1 MPAGSTCSGEHRPPL
16 NGRIELQV
24 AMISNLMPT
33 PTRCI
38 LWTLALCTL
47 LPFAHTAAQTDARRR
62 MTAETSDAKRAAALD
77 ERVRGEVAGFKGRV
91 WLYAK
96 NLDTG
101 ATYDLGGDTPV
112 RTASTIKVAIM
123 VEAFA
128 RVAEGKARWED
139 ELVLTKAKKVTGAGV
154 LRDLSDNLRLPLR
167 DAVTLMIVLS
177 DNTATNMVLDH
188 LTADAVNAR
197 MDALGLKETR
207 SLRKVSGGGESVA
220 GKEEA
225 NKRFGIGK
233 TTPREMVTLIE
244 KLERGEVVGPVVSK
258 EMIELL
264 KRQQYHDGIFRT
276 HWKLPTAAK
285 PGALDALRSDVGII
299 YSPRGRIAIAIT
311 CDQMPEVDWSNDN
324 PAYLLMSRLSQILIE
339 GLGR

>member
-1 MPAGSTCSGEHRPPL
+1 ML
-16 NGRIELQV
+16 
-24 AMISNLMPT
+24 T
-33 PTRCI
+33 PKRHI
-38 LWTLALCTL
+38 IWTLALTTL
-47 LPFAHTAAQTDARRR
+47 LPTTQAAGQIVRRHP
-62 MTAETSDAKRAAALD
+62 TKNSTVNTKRAATLD
-77 ERVRGEVAGFKGRV
+77 ERVRAEIAGFKGKV
-91 WLYAK
+91 WVYAK

-101 ATYDLGGDTPV
+101 ATYDVGGDTPV

-128 RVAEGKARWED
+128 QVAEGKRRWSD
-139 ELVLTKAKKVTGAGV
+139 ELVLTKQKKVPGAGV
-154 LRDLSDNLRLPLR
+154 LGDLSDGLRLPLR

-177 DNTATNMVLDH
+177 DNTATNMVLDE

-207 SLRKVSGGGESVA
+207 SLRKISGGGESKT

-233 TTPREMVTLIE
+233 STPREMVTLLE
-244 KLERGEVVGPVVSK
+244 KLERGEVVNPTVSK

-264 KRQQYHDGIFRT
+264 KRQKYHDGIFRT
-276 HWKLPTAAK
+276 HWKLPTASK

-299 YSPRGRIAIAIT
+299 YSPRGRIVMAIT
-311 CDQMPEVDWSNDN
+311 CDDMPEVNWSIDN
-324 PAYLLMSRLSQILIE
+324 SAHLLMSRLSQMLID
-339 GLGR
+339 GLGS

>member
-1 MPAGSTCSGEHRPPL
+1 MNT
-16 NGRIELQV
+16 
-24 AMISNLMPT
+24 
-33 PTRCI
+33 
-38 LWTLALCTL
+38 
-47 LPFAHTAAQTDARRR
+47 
-62 MTAETSDAKRAAALD
+62 KRAATLD
-77 ERVRGEVAGFKGRV
+77 ERVRAEIAGFKGKV
-91 WLYAK
+91 WVYAK

-128 RVAEGKARWED
+128 QVAEGKRRWSD
-139 ELVLTKAKKVTGAGV
+139 ELILKKQKKVPGAGV
-154 LRDLSDNLRLPLR
+154 LGDLSDGLRLPLR

-177 DNTATNMVLDH
+177 DNTATNMVLDE

-207 SLRKVSGGGESVA
+207 SLRKISGGGESKT

-233 TTPREMVTLIE
+233 STPREMVTLLE
-244 KLERGEVVGPVVSK
+244 KLERGEVVNPTVSK

-264 KRQQYHDGIFRT
+264 KRQKYHDGIFRT
-276 HWKLPTAAK
+276 HWKLPTASK

-299 YSPRGRIAIAIT
+299 YSPRGRIVMAIT
-311 CDQMPEVDWSNDN
+311 CDDMPEVNWSIDN
-324 PAYLLMSRLSQILIE
+324 SAHLLMSRLSQMLID
-339 GLGR
+339 GLGS

>member
-1 MPAGSTCSGEHRPPL
+1 MFTLKRQ
-16 NGRIELQV
+16 IV
-24 AMISNLMPT
+24 
-33 PTRCI
+33 
-38 LWTLALCTL
+38 WTLALSTL
-47 LPFAHTAAQTDARRR
+47 LPAIQAAGQIVRRHPTKISTVK
-62 MTAETSDAKRAAALD
+62 MKRAATLD
-77 ERVRGEVAGFKGRV
+77 GRVRGEVAGFKGKV

-128 RVAEGKARWED
+128 QVAEGKRRWSD
-139 ELVLTKAKKVTGAGV
+139 ELILKKQKKVPGAGV
-154 LRDLSDNLRLPLR
+154 LGDLSDGLRLPLR
-167 DAVTLMIVLS
+167 DAVALMIVLS
-177 DNTATNMVLDH
+177 DNTATNMVLDE
-188 LTADAVNAR
+188 LAADAVNAR

-207 SLRKVSGGGESVA
+207 SLRKISGGGESKT

-233 TTPREMVTLIE
+233 STPREMVTLLE
-244 KLERGEVVGPVVSK
+244 KLERGEVVNPTVSK

-264 KRQQYHDGIFRT
+264 KRQKYHDGIFRT
-276 HWKLPTAAK
+276 HWKLPTASK

-299 YSPRGRIAIAIT
+299 YSPRGRIVMAIT
-311 CDQMPEVDWSNDN
+311 CDDMPEVNWSIDN
-324 PAYLLMSRLSQILIE
+324 SAHLLMSRLSQMLID
-339 GLGR
+339 GLGS